1 MLCRYFV
8 TGWCDR
14 FGYWVADSLVTT
26 SMKVAKER
34 FKLTN
39 PSLKKIKA
47 YKTTG
52 GV

>member
-1 MLCRYFV
+1 MLCRYYV
-8 TGWCDR
+8 TGWCGR
-14 FGYWVADSLVTT
+14 FSNWVAESIVAKN
-26 SMKVAKER
+26 MKLAKER

-47 YKTTG
+47 YKTMG